1 VISEFSAGS
10 RSSANV
16 PLLVRQHRL
25 RVEGEGQ
32 RENDFGYPLDC
43 AGRGANFEITGAAV
57 APMIATQRRT
67 EMRARRVGGA
77 ENKRREAIWSVCL
90 AAIDDSR
97 WRLAFEACSA
107 E

>member
-1 VISEFSAGS
+1 MKG
-10 RSSANV
+10 
-16 PLLVRQHRL
+16 
-25 RVEGEGQ
+25 GG
-32 RENDFGYPLDC
+32 ENDFGSPLDR

-67 EMRARRVGGA
+67 EMRVRRAGGV

-90 AAIDDSR
+90 AAIDDR
-97 WRLAFEACSA
+97 RLRLAFETCSA